1 MPSVRVAIS
10 PNILN
15 WVLDISKYTGISGE
29 VLESLHQWRN
39 DEIRPTYNQLET
51 ISKKTHIPLGYF
63 FLQTPPKETFPL
75 LEYRTVESGAIHNPS
90 RNLIDTIHHMEDIQD
105 WMREYLQSNNYD
117 KLPFVESLKNETDI
131 QTIANAIRMKI
142 ELPIDWYS
150 ECVNVDDSF
159 RYLRT
164 HFENAGILI
173 LMNGVVG
180 QNNYRIL
187 DIEEF
192 RAFVLLDEYAPLVF
206 VNSTD
211 SKYGKLFSLLHE
223 AVHIWLGENDFF
235 NDRYG
240 SYEGNEK
247 PQSKLC
253 GIEDLSLKSMYRG
266 GTNPPHP
273 QYSGASSGVLNQ
285 GIRNK
290 PLEALCN
297 AVTAEILVP
306 KNQFVTE
313 WQQKIQAVEQL
324 NDIISLIAAHFKCG
338 TTVIA
343 RRALDHDFISQKQ
356 YDAIAEEAKKNFKPN
371 RASGGD
377 YYRTNISRL
386 GRPFV
391 LALESSVRE
400 GKTTYTDAFRLTNT
414 TRMTFDVLTNEAR
427 GER

>member
-39 DEIRPTYNQLET
+39 DVIQPTYNQLET

-63 FLQTPPKETFPL
+63 FLQTPPNETFPL

-117 KLPFVESLKNETDI
+117 KLPFVGSLKNEADI

-211 SKYGKLFSLLHE
+211 SKHGKLFSLLHE

-240 SYEGNEK
+240 SYEG
-247 PQSKLC
+247 
-253 GIEDLSLKSMYRG
+253 
-266 GTNPPHP
+266 
-273 QYSGASSGVLNQ
+273 
-285 GIRNK
+285 NK

-343 RRALDHDFISQKQ
+343 RRALDHDFIKQKQ
-356 YDAIAEEAKKNFKPN
+356 YDAIADEAKKNFKPN
-371 RASGGD
+371 RASGGN

-400 GKTTYTDAFRLTNT
+400 GKTTYTDAFRLTDT